1 MRWCTMGVRD
11 MESEINTE
19 EKTLGN
25 TITGG
30 ERGED
35 AAREPGK
42 KV

>member
-1 MRWCTMGVRD
+1 MRWCRMGVKD

-25 TITGG
+25 AITGRD
-30 ERGED
+30 RGED

-42 KV
+42 PV